1 LQEGLLGSALQF
13 GNKRK
18 PRHSPERRETMAEM
32 AIEKPLTTRG
42 NLWFHRHNPHRA
54 RGDKCYGRER
64 TGEGSRI
71 HVLERVTRS
80 DIEQQLG
87 DPVSGYELDEE
98 DQPVGN
104 AFDLEAFIERRRR
117 KTLKKAAKA
126 HRRRIRNADLRE
138 LDANAQ
144 EGAFMFNIESQSR
157 HARERYVDIH
167 ARRRFLKDLI
177 ESLEELVANG
187 AGAATQ
193 AFLIEQQIE
202 LCELESVLYAA

>member
-1 LQEGLLGSALQF
+1 MATTAIDVLDLNWRLMVAQP
-13 GNKRK
+13 K
-18 PRHSPERRETMAEM
+18 PCTRRGA
-32 AIEKPLTTRG
+32 R
-42 NLWFHRHNPHRA
+42 FSRCNPRRA
-54 RGDKCYGRER
+54 RGDNCHER
-64 TGEGSRI
+64 DKRGEGRRAPALARATC
-71 HVLERVTRS
+71 HE
-80 DIEQQLG
+80 IEQQLG
-87 DPVSGYELDEE
+87 DPASGYDLKEE
-98 DQPVGN
+98 AQPVGD
-104 AFDLEAFIERRRR
+104 AFDLEAFIGRRRR

-126 HRRRIRNADLRE
+126 HRRRIRRADLLE
-138 LDANAQ
+138 LDESAQ

-177 ESLEELVANG
+177 RSLEERVANG